1 MLNPKQQRFC
11 EYYVA
16 SGNATDSAI
25 KAGYSE
31 KNARITGAKLLTLAN
46 IKTTIRELMEKEVDA
61 RIMSANEILHHLSE
75 IARGTT
81 SEEVVTTVAI
91 GAGLSEVRKVEKRVG
106 EKERLKA
113 LELLGKRYLLF
124 TEKVSVEGAIPVIIG
139 GEHEIKE

>member
-31 KNARITGAKLLTLAN
+31 KTARITGAKLLTLAN

-75 IARGTT
+75 IARGNT
-81 SEEVVTTVAI
+81 SEEVVMSVVV
-91 GAGLSEVRKVEKRVG
+91 GNGLTKIEKVEKRVG

-124 TEKVSVEGAIPVIIG
+124 TEKVSVEGSVPVIIG
-139 GEHEIKE
+139 GENEIKE